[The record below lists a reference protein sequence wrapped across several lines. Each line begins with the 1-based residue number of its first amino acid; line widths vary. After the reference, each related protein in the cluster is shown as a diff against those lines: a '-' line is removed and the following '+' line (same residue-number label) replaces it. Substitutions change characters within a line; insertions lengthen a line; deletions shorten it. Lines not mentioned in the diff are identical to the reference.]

1 MARVSNKDE
10 ARKAFKNWGFS
21 DESIT
26 MEDIEHLKNGGWLV
40 FNNGEYST
48 GVYLEGLE
56 EHCWNRGQKLD
67 GED

>member
-1 MARVSNKDE
+1 MARVANKDE
-10 ARKAFKNWGFS
+10 ARKAFTNWGFS

-40 FNNGEYST
+40 FNDGEYST

-56 EHCWNRGQKLD
+56 EHWHKERECEK
-67 GED
+67 